1 MATKVVR
8 KDRVMTWAESI
19 IDLGI
24 SSLDMIDPRM
34 RYESMTEYK
43 YTWIVD
49 SSDRRA
55 LLESVW
61 LSILH
66 EQVIFYQGTID
77 INALFQ
83 TVIPVD
89 NLVIPVTD
97 ATIKDTVS
105 RALEQD
111 LYGKSLESIRV
122 VKTRVLEKCLMQT
135 LFELISSW
143 QWIDVWSFMFVSSI
157 DIDTRLC
164 ECWHN
169 VVWCIVDRSNGLD
182 HCILDRCGLRTKEL
196 CIDLT
201 LNSSARVGLS
211 RCNT

>member
-24 SSLDMIDPRM
+24 SSLDMIDPRT

-89 NLVIPVTD
+89 NIVIPVTD

-111 LYGKSLESIRV
+111 LYGK
-122 VKTRVLEKCLMQT
+122 
-135 LFELISSW
+135 
-143 QWIDVWSFMFVSSI
+143 
-157 DIDTRLC
+157 
-164 ECWHN
+164 
-169 VVWCIVDRSNGLD
+169 
-182 HCILDRCGLRTKEL
+182 
-196 CIDLT
+196 
-201 LNSSARVGLS
+201 
-211 RCNT
+211 